1 MQVHRFPADGPLIFG
16 AWHLCYAP
24 LENTSTQQE
33 ILISDRL
40 SLYYAFLALYRDN
53 SASFLFFIIAE
64 LIYVVYLILLFEE
77 YITSNIL

>member
-16 AWHLCYAP
+16 AWHLCDAP

-40 SLYYAFLALYRDN
+40 SLYYAVFALYRDN
-53 SASFLFFIIAE
+53 SASFLFFYTGIIMYNM
-64 LIYVVYLILLFEE
+64 LKFML
-77 YITSNIL
+77 